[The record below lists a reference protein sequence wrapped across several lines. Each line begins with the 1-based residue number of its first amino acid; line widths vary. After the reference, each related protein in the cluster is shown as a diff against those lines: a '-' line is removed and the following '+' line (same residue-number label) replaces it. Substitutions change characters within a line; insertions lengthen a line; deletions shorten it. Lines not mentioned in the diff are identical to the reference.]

1 MNLTVTIIITCAG
14 LGFVEEVFLC
24 AFKAQSSPEIFC
36 VGRKVP
42 VISVVLGSGKGM
54 YVCVCVVFIHKQ
66 K

>member
-1 MNLTVTIIITCAG
+1 ML
-14 LGFVEEVFLC
+14 LRL
-24 AFKAQSSPEIFC
+24 KASPEIFC
-36 VGRKVP
+36 VGRNVP